1 MSHEFNISHLS
12 PAERLRLI
20 EELWDS
26 LAADPDTV
34 PVPPEHLQELN
45 RRLDAL
51 DAGEMAP
58 GEPWQIVNERLS
70 RR

>member
-1 MSHEFNISHLS
+1 MSRDFNISQLS
-12 PAERLRLI
+12 PAERLQLI

-26 LAADPDTV
+26 LAVDPDAV

-58 GEPWQIVNERLS
+58 GEPWPIVTGRLS
-70 RR
+70 KR